1 RPPARPPHLG
11 DARAAPG
18 RGGRQQG
25 ARAGAGARRR
35 RPRALGS
42 AGAPARCGRRT
53 RPLRLRADR
62 LAALLRAAHAER
74 AARGR
79 RGGDSGPADLPR
91 PGRLRRA
98 VPHHRE
104 RAKPLRP
111 PRPARDYG
119 GADLLS
125 PHAAR
130 RGGARVAEAALPEGA
145 GPDRGRLP
153 REDRRGPVAR
163 PVDLR
168 VRAGRPLG
176 ACAGGA
182 GAGARG
188 ALAGRLARMS
198 VEQRAGGNSETP
210 GGGAV
215 STADVPVLG
224 SDPFADPGGPD
235 PLDAWL
241 DALDQL
247 AARGHAPDE
256 EPSGGERAEPSP
268 REEPVRTPIEEATA
282 PAVEPTPQVGDA
294 ELPAE
299 FRRLGRL
306 VGEGPARRLA
316 ALIGRLEGYDRFG
329 LSRTALQ
336 QAFPIFYALYRL
348 YFRVQ
353 SSGHEHLPEGPALLV
368 ANHGGLL
375 PFDGAMAVLDVL
387 LHTDP
392 PRLPRA
398 IVDRWAGSLPFVN
411 VFFAR
416 VGQVVGTHE
425 NLARL
430 LSDGEAVL

>member
-1 RPPARPPHLG
+1 
-11 DARAAPG
+11 
-18 RGGRQQG
+18 
-25 ARAGAGARRR
+25 
-35 RPRALGS
+35 
-42 AGAPARCGRRT
+42 
-53 RPLRLRADR
+53 
-62 LAALLRAAHAER
+62 
-74 AARGR
+74 
-79 RGGDSGPADLPR
+79 
-91 PGRLRRA
+91 
-98 VPHHRE
+98 
-104 RAKPLRP
+104 
-111 PRPARDYG
+111 
-119 GADLLS
+119 
-125 PHAAR
+125 
-130 RGGARVAEAALPEGA
+130 
-145 GPDRGRLP
+145 
-153 REDRRGPVAR
+153 
-163 PVDLR
+163 
-168 VRAGRPLG
+168 
-176 ACAGGA
+176 
-182 GAGARG
+182 
-188 ALAGRLARMS
+188 MS
-198 VEQRAGGNSETP
+198 VEQRAGGNGETP
-210 GGGAV
+210 GGGLV

-224 SDPFADPGGPD
+224 SDPFADSGGPD

-256 EPSGGERAEPSP
+256 EPSGGEPAEPSP

-430 LSDGEAVL
+430 LSDGEAVLVFPEGVEGIRKPITQRYRLQRFHVGFIEHALRARAPIVPMAIVGSDDQAPILFDLKPLARLLGLPTAPITPTFPWLGPLGLLPYPVRYRILYGEPIRFHERFAARAAEDPSLVRALAGQVRRAVQGLIDKSR